1 VFRLGR
7 LPKTKNLWPTLAA
20 LALVGC
26 GETPLPGHPAL
37 WRVDGPHGQRGWL
50 FGTIHVLPRPVDWRT
65 PTVSAALDQS
75 DQLVVEIA
83 ALNDDRAGAQV
94 FAALSQ
100 GPPQPA
106 LSTKIASALRP
117 KLVRLMQ
124 RGGFQ
129 PAAFARVKTW
139 ATALMLAQVAESGG
153 EGGAK
158 YGVDRALLRDNVTKP
173 VAELEGA
180 ARQLGLFDSLPEAAQ
195 RRLLAA
201 VVADADN
208 AATDTTK
215 LAEEW
220 RKGDI
225 ASIAQETHEG
235 MMADPEL
242 RQVLYVQRNQA
253 WARII
258 AGELAAG
265 VHPFV
270 AVGAAHMAGDD
281 SLPTLLATRGL
292 TVTRVE

>member
-1 VFRLGR
+1 MVRG
-7 LPKTKNLWPTLAA
+7 LWVALVALAA

-50 FGTIHVLPRPVDWRT
+50 FGTIHLLPRPVDWRT

-83 ALNDDRAGAQV
+83 ALNDENAGARV

-100 GPPQPA
+100 GPPQPPLSAKIPPA
-106 LSTKIASALRP
+106 LQPELA
-117 KLVRLMQ
+117 RLMQ
-124 RGGFQ
+124 RGGLQ
-129 PAAFARVKTW
+129 PAGFARVKTW
-139 ATALMLAQVAESGG
+139 AAALMLAQVAESGG
-153 EGGAK
+153 NGGAK
-158 YGVDRALLRDNVTKP
+158 LGVDRALLRDNDAKP
-173 VAELEGA
+173 VAELEGT

-195 RRLLAA
+195 RTLLSS
-201 VVADADN
+201 VVADADH
-208 AATDTTK
+208 ATRDTAK

-220 RKGDI
+220 RQGDI
-225 ASIAQETHEG
+225 AGIARETHQG

-253 WARII
+253 WARMI

-281 SLPTLLATRGL
+281 SLPALLAARGFV
-292 TVTRVE
+292 VTRVE